1 MAIEQKINYAPFVTP
16 GMKAL
21 TTGQRA
27 QAQFGTLADMAGL
40 RIAKDVA
47 IEERAQERER
57 LRLAAVQREMLKG
70 ARDKAQ
76 RRSTIGDITGL
87 VGSAGGA
94 YLGFLTGGPAGMAQ
108 GAAAGGA
115 AGRSLGTLF
124 AKEGGSVPDY
134 APAPTGKFLR
144 SGYEQVVREQEY
156 LTDLEKAFQ
165 KAEKPTAGTLIA
177 SAANGF
183 ETGMNVGEFLEGDF
197 AQGIFKKGK
206 EKLDAF
212 KLSRELAKSRKNPV
226 EMYYKER
233 KGGTKPIQTTGF
245 MKEGQ
250 LFEKEY
256 IADEGARGKSNVD
269 IAGFIEDAISKNKS
283 KQAKKRTDKLPQ
295 NTEQAVVKYLAGQKN
310 PNEFLSNAMQSGS
323 NVLQNIIESSR
334 QPRRQIA
341 SGAST
346 LKDFLYVSPQ
356 ELGLSRSVLETYPN
370 LFMDII
376 APNRNR
382 NERMIERSQTA
393 GFR

>member
-1 MAIEQKINYAPFVTP
+1 M
-16 GMKAL
+16 
-21 TTGQRA
+21 
-27 QAQFGTLADMAGL
+27 
-40 RIAKDVA
+40 
-47 IEERAQERER
+47 
-57 LRLAAVQREMLKG
+57 
-70 ARDKAQ
+70 
-76 RRSTIGDITGL
+76 
-87 VGSAGGA
+87 
-94 YLGFLTGGPAGMAQ
+94 
-108 GAAAGGA
+108 
-115 AGRSLGTLF
+115 
-124 AKEGGSVPDY
+124 
-134 APAPTGKFLR
+134 
-144 SGYEQVVREQEY
+144 
-156 LTDLEKAFQ
+156 
-165 KAEKPTAGTLIA
+165 
-177 SAANGF
+177 
-183 ETGMNVGEFLEGDF
+183 
-197 AQGIFKKGK
+197 
-206 EKLDAF
+206 
-212 KLSRELAKSRKNPV
+212 SRELAKSRKNPM